1 MTDVI
6 RRTSVNIPEAEI
18 LRYLGYKGNRPDE
31 NVMRLVLACSAEIND
46 IADYHAC
53 RERVPLTDT
62 ENGILLQDVLLPG
75 KAIRRNLDGCR
86 EAFAFAATVG
96 PAVDRRIAM
105 LKYREPAKALVM
117 DAAASAAVEAFC
129 DEINDAWEKDSLA
142 EGKFLRLRFS
152 PGYGDLPISVQK
164 DLLRLLDAA
173 HLAGITLTDSMMM
186 IPRKS
191 VSAVIGIA
199 DECTQREKSGCAA
212 CAKKDC
218 AFRRSAAGGSDK
230 PEV

>member
-1 MTDVI
+1 MTDII
-6 RRTSVNIPEAEI
+6 RRTSVNIPAAEI
-18 LRYLGYKGNRPDE
+18 IRYLGYKGDRPDE
-31 NVMRLVLACSAEIND
+31 NVMRLIFACSEEINE
-46 IADYHAC
+46 IADYRAC
-53 RERVPLTDT
+53 RERVPLAET
-62 ENGILLQDVLLPG
+62 EEGILLQDVLLPG
-75 KAIRRNLDGCR
+75 KAIKRNLDGCR
-86 EAFAFAATVG
+86 ESLAFAATVG

-105 LKYREPAKALVM
+105 LKYREPAKALIM

-129 DEINDAWEKDSLA
+129 DEINDAWEKDALA
-142 EGKFLRLRFS
+142 EGKFLRPRFS

-212 CAKKDC
+212 CGKRDC
-218 AFRRSAAGGSDK
+218 TFRRNAAGGSEKTED
-230 PEV
+230 